1 MTPNDTRYALDI
13 QSAFAERTIKRLAI
27 LNALLTVALIVNVVL
42 DHIKKTR

>member
-13 QSAFAERTIKRLAI
+13 QSAFAERTVKRLAI
-27 LNALLTVALIVNVVL
+27 LSGLLAVALIVNAVL